1 MAGVG
6 AEIELHHPLERLAH
20 TSQWHPCSASCLL
33 ASRVSGPPRQAYLLT
48 PTTDLAPS
56 PPPAASVDAAATPVV
71 AEELPPAEPFPISA
85 LTPRDIVV
93 KSIGSSEAT
102 LTFSLPPTSTR
113 ADTVDVRVLVR
124 PAKAYREANLAATA
138 VQKQIN
144 QKSMEH
150 NMQMAKNRAKP
161 GFNQHEAFVD
171 FNKVQMVMRNEL
183 NTIWDA
189 YTLRAKELLNLE
201 VAGPFMQ
208 DGWYLYADGQ
218 FTGVENSR
226 SNIPSTLSKLTSE
239 SNNQVDLTHLASNY
253 FFESVFQARPSTAPA
268 REEDQGGGFEWSPFS
283 ERVSFSTKSA
293 PWQLALEKAGLRQL
307 IEPFSNRGFDS
318 FASWLQFGND
328 TELKMEFGIDN
339 AMEQLLQEILSSNGV
354 ITPAEQAKIDR
365 EREEMR
371 GFVGTLLQE
380 LSVTKTALGMGDAVL
395 DVATGKFGVL
405 TTNPSPKGTVSVR
418 WEDARTK
425 DPSNSLVQEG
435 VAVSSL
441 KRTTFT
447 LFMSHAQAEAQNQV
461 AHLSVLLRDKD
472 AKIWFD
478 MDSER
483 LEARDMVRGIANSST
498 FLLYLTRSYL
508 DRYFCR
514 MELSIAKALE
524 KPLVIVFEPDER
536 FGGTSDYVQLVNQVT
551 QKYPEFRSFLLG
563 SEAIPMARR
572 AFQRR
577 AVVDEVCKRA
587 GFSSP
592 TTSSAAVAASPQ
604 AAKQQ
609 ESAGRQQLADVHST
623 ILDLKMDINDLKAE
637 NKELRELVEAL
648 VRRLDG

>member
-1 MAGVG
+1 M
-6 AEIELHHPLERLAH
+6 
-20 TSQWHPCSASCLL
+20 
-33 ASRVSGPPRQAYLLT
+33 RV
-48 PTTDLAPS
+48 
-56 PPPAASVDAAATPVV
+56 
-71 AEELPPAEPFPISA
+71 F
-85 LTPRDIVV
+85 
-93 KSIGSSEAT
+93 
-102 LTFSLPPTSTR
+102 
-113 ADTVDVRVLVR
+113 VR
-124 PAKAYREANLAATA
+124 PAKAYREANLAASA
-138 VQKQIN
+138 VQKQMS

-150 NMQMAKNRAKP
+150 NMQTAKNRAKP
-161 GFNQHEAFVD
+161 GFNQHESFVE
-171 FNKVQMVMRNEL
+171 FNKGQMVLRGEL
-183 NTIWDA
+183 NEIWTA
-189 YTLRAKELLNLE
+189 YQLRAKELLNLE
-201 VAGPFMQ
+201 AAAPHVH
-208 DGWYLYADGQ
+208 DGWYVYADGK
-218 FTGVENSR
+218 FAGLEDVR
-226 SNIPSTLSKLTSE
+226 SNAPATLSKLTGE

-253 FFESVFQARPSTAPA
+253 FFESAFQARPTSAAA
-268 REEDQGGGFEWSPFS
+268 RDEDQGGGFEWSPFS

-307 IEPFSNRGFDS
+307 IEPFSNRGLDS
-318 FASWLQFGND
+318 FASWLPLGSD
-328 TELKMEFGIDN
+328 TELKMDLGIDS

-380 LSVTKTALGMGDAVL
+380 LSVTKAALGMGDAVL
-395 DVATGKFGVL
+395 DVAAGTFGVL
-405 TTNPSPKGTVSVR
+405 TTNPSPKGTASVR

-425 DPSNSLVQEG
+425 DPSNSLVKEG

-461 AHLSVLLRDKD
+461 AHLSVLLRDKE

-483 LEARDMVRGIANSST
+483 LEARDMVRGISNSST
-498 FLLYLTRSYL
+498 FLLYLTKSYL

-524 KPLVIVFEPDER
+524 KPLVIVYEPDER

-592 TTSSAAVAASPQ
+592 NTTATATSSSPQ
-604 AAKQQ
+604 AAAAKQD
-609 ESAGRQQLADVHST
+609 SAGRQQLADVHST
-623 ILDLKMDINDLKAE
+623 IVDLKMDINDLKAE

-648 VRRLDG
+648 VKRLDG